1 MFKQLLSALA
11 ASRQIDADFD
21 KIDQMLDHGRWMFEQ
36 AVRVLQRDA
45 EPAEVESG
53 LYEKD
58 IIINKLERS
67 IRADLVRHLSVNP
80 GQDVA
85 VSLTL
90 ISIAK
95 DAERIG
101 DYCKGVF
108 EVGRFYT
115 EPFRVE
121 AYHEPLEKLYA
132 EVAVLFDA
140 VREVLRN
147 SDRKQAREVFETIDG
162 IKRRCDD
169 INTRLLADSAQLTT
183 NEGVAYSLLA
193 RHFKRVAGHLGNIC
207 TALFSDVKHLG
218 YLPKKDRKRLLEAA
232 AAQLDDGDD
241 DDGEDDS
248 GDEETQ

>member
-21 KIDQMLDHGRWMFEQ
+21 KIDQMLDNGRWMFEQ

-45 EPAEVESG
+45 EPAEVEPA

-58 IIINKLERS
+58 IDINKLERS
-67 IRADLVRHLSVNP
+67 IRSDLVRHLSVNP
-80 GQDVA
+80 GHDVA
-85 VSLTL
+85 AALTL

-121 AYHEPLEKLYA
+121 AYHEPLEQLHA
-132 EVAVLFDA
+132 EVAALFDS
-140 VREVLRN
+140 VRQVLQT
-147 SDRKQAREVFETIDG
+147 SDKKQAREIFQEIDG
-162 IKRRCDD
+162 IKRRCDE
-169 INTRLLADSAQLTT
+169 INTRLLAESAQLTT

-207 TALFSDVKHLG
+207 TALFSDVKHFG

-232 AAQLDDGDD
+232 AAELA
-241 DDGEDDS
+241 GE
-248 GDEETQ
+248 GAADEDAAEEMR